1 MPALSSRIIKIIYF
15 FLWSSV
21 VVSRNR
27 FRTSSTRWKVNHV
40 ISICLSITAEFYSK
54 TQGKLQF
61 ELLPIHFAVWLI
73 SQRRKMIFLVNYS
86 VVDERYLDSL
96 FDQCK
101 TGACHQCQKKI
112 KAIKKVYTYIRFC
125 PWLVLRKHT
134 FHWFIN
140 QCRSSKRNK
149 TYHTAGHTRLCSEWT
164 LGLANPV
171 LDPSGGMSFRAA
183 TSWKIE
189 NFNENLWFPI
199 LGFLQTASW
208 SYYTIIPSHID
219 QAMPI
224 RAQIKTPFFEEK

>member
-1 MPALSSRIIKIIYF
+1 MPAHSSRIIKIIYF

-21 VVSRNR
+21 VVSCNR
-27 FRTSSTRWKVNHV
+27 FRTSSTRWKVNHM

-73 SQRRKMIFLVNYS
+73 SQRRKMIFLVNFS

-149 TYHTAGHTRLCSEWT
+149 NVPHCGPYTTLFRMNAGIGQPCTRSLRGYVVSR
-164 LGLANPV
+164 GY
-171 LDPSGGMSFRAA
+171 
-183 TSWKIE
+183 
-189 NFNENLWFPI
+189 I
-199 LGFLQTASW
+199 LKDAKF
-208 SYYTIIPSHID
+208 
-219 QAMPI
+219 
-224 RAQIKTPFFEEK
+224 

>member
-1 MPALSSRIIKIIYF
+1 MNDTWILCLISVRLALVINVKRKSRRSKKYTLIYVF
-15 FLWSSV
+15 VLDWFSE
-21 VVSRNR
+21 N
-27 FRTSSTRWKVNHV
+27 
-40 ISICLSITAEFYSK
+40 
-54 TQGKLQF
+54 
-61 ELLPIHFAVWLI
+61 IHFTDLLI
-73 SQRRKMIFLVNYS
+73 NAAPRR
-86 VVDERYLDSL
+86 E
-96 FDQCK
+96 
-101 TGACHQCQKKI
+101 T
-112 KAIKKVYTYIRFC
+112 
-125 PWLVLRKHT
+125 
-134 FHWFIN
+134 
-140 QCRSSKRNK
+140 K

-183 TSWKIE
+183 TSWKIQ